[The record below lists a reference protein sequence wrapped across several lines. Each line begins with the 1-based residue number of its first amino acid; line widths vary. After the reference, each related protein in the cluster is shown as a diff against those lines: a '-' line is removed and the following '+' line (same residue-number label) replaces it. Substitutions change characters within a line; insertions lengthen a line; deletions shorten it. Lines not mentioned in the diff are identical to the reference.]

1 MGGSLLRIPDGVR
14 DGDGSG
20 NVEHSPD
27 RDADFRDHDGQWN
40 HNAVEYECQDGSD
53 GPSYE
58 EEAVQKMKFLP
69 YRDTLHHRD
78 A

>member
-1 MGGSLLRIPDGVR
+1 MGGSLPRIPDGVH

-69 YRDTLHHRD
+69 YRDALHHRD